1 MTCSCIQVLSNLMFG
16 IAAMCL
22 RLHDTKSRYSAIP
35 QACMADVP
43 CVKMQQ
49 ALSRRWKV
57 SASPL
62 TCGLTDS
69 AHDCSLSFPL
79 DRQGC
84 VACHEE
90 VAAWGGNQGRYQP
103 NQIVVHVPCSSSA
116 NGCDCCEC
124 HRRLATACQP
134 VWMTCMTSSSSM
146 RSNGVAGKH
155 WP

>member
-1 MTCSCIQVLSNLMFG
+1 MTGSRIQVLSKLMYG

-22 RLHDTKSRYSAIP
+22 RLHDTKSRYSAIL
-35 QACMADVP
+35 QACMADKL
-43 CVKMQQ
+43 CAQMQQ
-49 ALSRRWKV
+49 TLSRRSKV
-57 SASPL
+57 PASLL
-62 TCGLTDS
+62 TCGLTDC
-69 AHDCSLSFPL
+69 AHDCSFSFAL
-79 DRQGC
+79 NCQGC

-90 VAAWGGNQGRYQP
+90 MTAWGGNQGRYQP
-103 NQIVVHVPCSSSA
+103 DQIIVHVPCSSRP

-146 RSNGVAGKH
+146 RSNGVARQH